1 MLDELGPLL
10 PKSKVADLLSRL
22 DHVDTSNAL
31 SAEAELT
38 LMWAL
43 RQVSHVV
50 IEPTLPGTK
59 SCIDAVAHHLLPSR
73 SAAVEITAISDDAFS
88 GREDMM
94 RTANIVCAR
103 ADQIRKKA
111 SQHLHFA
118 FGSGH
123 VRDGRRSKRA
133 RFVDPNY
140 KISPEHDEI
149 LRAWLSAPDWPNP
162 KNIVLRDEKTAVSVV
177 WQDRVYPETRVFCSM
192 PPVAYDLKD
201 NPLYKALRDKE
212 RQMDG
217 IPSLFARCIF
227 VADAGCNLL
236 WSSPRYGGPEKSA
249 DEIVRKFLARDT
261 CKTDLV
267 CLFSPRRP
275 QSTFLGHS
283 EKPKWSVSLFDR
295 RQVAPTNE
303 YDHIQWLA
311 SIMPPPSLEGYQ
323 ARQRHRQGSFAPQG
337 RGRYLGT
344 TLHGHPRSSHMTIE
358 LSARLMHELLAG
370 RISVEQFHQRAFGRQ
385 DFNNFEYELAHGRT
399 IRNVRIVPQGVE
411 HDDDIIAFDLA
422 DDVSA
427 ALFREPAPPKLRQ
440 RFDAWVGRLM
450 LGLRLAEAKS
460 RDDLAAAMARAK
472 ARTGGRTSA
481 E

>member
-10 PKSKVADLLSRL
+10 PQSKVADLLSRL
-22 DHVDTSNAL
+22 DHVNTSNAL

-73 SAAVEITAISDDAFS
+73 SAAVEITAISDDGFS

-123 VRDGRRSKRA
+123 VRDGRRSKRV

-140 KISPEHDEI
+140 KISHEHDEI
-149 LRAWLSAPDWPNP
+149 LRTWLSAPNWPNP

-177 WQDRVYPETRVFCSM
+177 WQERVYPETRVFCSM

-275 QSTFLGHS
+275 QSTFLGHR
-283 EKPKWSVSLFDR
+283 ENAAR
-295 RQVAPTNE
+295 RTE
-303 YDHIQWLA
+303 R
-311 SIMPPPSLEGYQ
+311 
-323 ARQRHRQGSFAPQG
+323 ARRRSC
-337 RGRYLGT
+337 RL
-344 TLHGHPRSSHMTIE
+344 PRS
-358 LSARLMHELLAG
+358 
-370 RISVEQFHQRAFGRQ
+370 
-385 DFNNFEYELAHGRT
+385 D
-399 IRNVRIVPQGVE
+399 
-411 HDDDIIAFDLA
+411 
-422 DDVSA
+422 
-427 ALFREPAPPKLRQ
+427 
-440 RFDAWVGRLM
+440 
-450 LGLRLAEAKS
+450 
-460 RDDLAAAMARAK
+460 
-472 ARTGGRTSA
+472 
-481 E
+481 